1 MFDTMTKTPDLRPG
15 TLDLLMW
22 ERMSQAI
29 GRVLELA

>member
-1 MFDTMTKTPDLRPG
+1 MTQPSDLLPG